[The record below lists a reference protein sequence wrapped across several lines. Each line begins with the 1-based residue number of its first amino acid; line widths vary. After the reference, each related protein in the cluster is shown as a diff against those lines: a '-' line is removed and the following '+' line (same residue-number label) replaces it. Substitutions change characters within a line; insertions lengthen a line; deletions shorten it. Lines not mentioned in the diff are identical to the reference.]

1 MHELARMSARA
12 VVAALRNGEVTPAA
26 AIDAALERIRETD
39 PVINAVP
46 TLCED
51 RARRRASRLPTDRR
65 DDPGYLHG
73 LPVLI
78 KDLTDVEGVRTT
90 YGSPVYADH
99 VPERSDIV
107 VERIER
113 MGGVVLG
120 KTNTPEFGAGSQTFN
135 KVFGVT
141 RNPWDPSKTVGGSS
155 GGAAAALAAGSA
167 WLATGS
173 DLGGS
178 LRNPASFCSVTGLRC
193 SSGTVAHGPR
203 ELAWDSLMISGPMA
217 RDIADLALFLDTMA
231 GFDARDPLSRPRT
244 PDPAG
249 GPATYTEALDPEA
262 WPARP
267 RLRRV
272 AWTTGF
278 GYLPCDPEVAAITE
292 RAAGRFAELGAD
304 VVPAEMDL
312 GQAEDIFQTLRADL
326 LATDKGALHAA
337 HGDSLKA
344 DLRWNIELGLAL
356 ERADAGRAALARGR
370 MLAEVQDFFVDHDL
384 LLAPVAMV
392 PPFSA
397 DVPWPRSVAGV
408 EFDNYVGWLMTA
420 ATISLTDC
428 PALSVPCGYT
438 EAGLPVGLQV
448 IAPARHEGRLLYWA
462 RRFEELAG
470 IADGVP
476 RDPATG

>member
-12 VVAALRNGEVTPAA
+12 VVAALRNGEVTPDA

-51 RARRRASRLPTDRR
+51 RARRRAGCLPTDRR

-90 YGSPVYADH
+90 HGSPVYADH

-113 MGGVVLG
+113 MGGIILG

-135 KVFGVT
+135 SVFGVT

-217 RDIADLALFLDTMA
+217 RDVADLALFLDTMA
-231 GFDARDPLSRPRT
+231 GFDPRDPLSRPRT

-249 GPATYTEALDPEA
+249 GPATYTAALDPAA

-292 RAAGRFAELGAD
+292 RAAGRFAELGAE
-304 VVPAEMDL
+304 VVPAKLDL

-326 LATDKGALHAA
+326 LATDKGALYAA
-337 HGDSLKA
+337 HRDSLKT
-344 DLRWNIELGLAL
+344 DLRWNIERGLAL

-438 EAGLPVGLQV
+438 ETGLPVGLQV

-462 RRFEELAG
+462 HRFEELAG